1 MDFQKLKTRSK
12 QFGGAKLVWQYAKV
26 GALWPA
32 VKASVRCLLKRQSF
46 KGIYPEVLKRVEPF
60 LVQKYGSKVQE
71 FKKFNSSRELKHEHL
86 KVIWWCWLQGIG
98 NAPSIVKACFNSLRQ
113 LTGYSLVVID
123 NANWN
128 EYIF

>member
-1 MDFQKLKTRSK
+1 LR
-12 QFGGAKLVWQYAKV
+12 LVWQYTEL
-26 GALWPA
+26 GAFGPA
-32 VKASVRCLLKRQSF
+32 IKAGVRCLLKRQSF
-46 KGIYPEVLKRVEPF
+46 KGIYLEVLSKIEPF
-60 LVQKYGSKVQE
+60 LIQKYSPKDQE
-71 FKKFNSSRELKHEHL
+71 FKKFNSSRELKHEHP
-86 KVIWWCWLQGIG
+86 KVIWWCWLQGIE